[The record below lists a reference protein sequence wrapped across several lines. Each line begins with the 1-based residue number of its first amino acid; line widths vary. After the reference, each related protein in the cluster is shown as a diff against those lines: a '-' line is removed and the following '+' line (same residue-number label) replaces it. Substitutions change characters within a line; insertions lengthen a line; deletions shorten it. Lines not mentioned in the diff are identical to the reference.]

1 MIYFYSE
8 TQKNFCEKIKL
19 ILKEKFGSRKVYAC
33 VKTYGCQQN
42 VSDSEKYIGMLEQ
55 MGFSISDNYDNCDLI
70 LFNTCAIR
78 ENAENKVF
86 GNIGRVKYLKKINPN
101 LKIVL
106 CGCMTE
112 QEIITNK
119 INSNYN
125 FVDMVI
131 GTNLIHKF
139 PELLFD
145 IYNKKDKVKI
155 MKSQEDNLYEE
166 FPCVRNNKIKAFI
179 SIMSGCNNF
188 CSYCIVP
195 YVRGRERSREPECI
209 IKEFENLL
217 NLGYKD
223 ITLVGQNVNSY
234 GQDLNS
240 NINFPKLLKSLDNF
254 DKEYNIRFM
263 TSHPKDATEE
273 LFEVMKNSKHICK
286 HIHLPVQSGNNN
298 ILNKMNRKYTREIY
312 LEKIKI
318 ARNLMP
324 DIKFTSDIIVGF
336 PGETYEEFCDT
347 LDLIK
352 QVEYSSLF
360 TFIYSPRA
368 KTPAA
373 QLPDNISKQ
382 EKTEWLLE
390 LLKVQETI
398 SKKLSQSIVN
408 SYQRVL
414 VEDFIEN
421 KYLMCRTDS
430 NTIVKVISDKNY
442 TGNFIDIKITDYNN
456 QSLIGVIK

>member
-19 ILKEKFGSRKVYAC
+19 ILKEKFGSRKVYTC

-86 GNIGRVKYLKKINPN
+86 GNIGRVKYLKNLNPN

-155 MKSQEDNLYEE
+155 MKSQEDNLYEG

-195 YVRGRERSREPECI
+195 HVRGRERSREPECI

-368 KTPAA
+368 KTPAE

-430 NTIVKVISDKNY
+430 NTIVKVTSDKNY